1 MNQNETRT
9 LWISVFAALFAVFLL
24 YSYTQEKSAE
34 LTRDFGTKRTVVVAK
49 EDIAEMQNI
58 NETMLEMVERPEKF
72 VEPSVVLNIEDA
84 VGLVAL
90 APIKSGEQV
99 LQSKITK
106 PGPLTGLAI
115 QVSPTKRAISIPI
128 DEIRG
133 VAKLIKP
140 GDRIDLI
147 AAVDVG
153 SGQKQRKEVK
163 TLLQDVTVLATGERV
178 SNELPRIFEDI
189 GDGFNIE
196 NLRGNTEYSNITIE
210 VSPEEAQEVIYI
222 LATAPGS
229 LFASLR
235 HPSDR
240 NKFRKSNTT
249 IDTLLDRVPS
259 SMVKRQVP
267 KALPLPTTPKPV
279 KKKKKRKGPFREL

>member
-49 EDIAEMQNI
+49 EDISEMQNI

-90 APIKSGEQV
+90 APIKAGEQV

-106 PGPLTGLAI
+106 PGPLTGLSI
-115 QVSPTKRAISIPI
+115 QVSPTKRAIAIPV

-249 IDTLLDRVPS
+249 IDTILDRVPS
-259 SMVKRQVP
+259 SMVKAQVP
-267 KALPLPTTPKPV
+267 KARTPAPRPV
-279 KKKKKRKGPFREL
+279 KKKVKKKKGPFREL

>member
-90 APIKSGEQV
+90 APIKAGEQV

-115 QVSPTKRAISIPI
+115 QVSPTKRAIAIPI

-163 TLLQDVTVLATGERV
+163 TILQDVTVLATGERV

-210 VSPEEAQEVIYI
+210 VTPQEAQEVIYI

-240 NKFRKSNTT
+240 NRARKANTT

-267 KALPLPTTPKPV
+267 KAIPAPKPAP
-279 KKKKKRKGPFREL
+279 KKKTKRKGPFREL

>member
-9 LWISVFAALFAVFLL
+9 LWISVLAALFAVFLL

-34 LTRDFGTKRTVVVAK
+34 LTRDFGTKRTVVIAS
-49 EDIAEMQNI
+49 EDIAEMQTI
-58 NETMLEMVERPEKF
+58 NETMLEMVEKPEKF
-72 VEPSVVLNIEDA
+72 VEPNVVLNTEDA

-90 APIKSGEQV
+90 APIKKGEQV

-106 PGPLTGLAI
+106 PGPLTGLAL
-115 QVSPTKRAISIPI
+115 QVAPTKRAVSIPI

-163 TLLQDVTVLATGERV
+163 TILQDVSVLATGERV
-178 SNELPRIFEDI
+178 ANELPRIFEDV
-189 GDGFNIE
+189 GDGYNIQ

-222 LATAPGS
+222 LATSPGS
-229 LFASLR
+229 LFATLR

-240 NKFRKSNTT
+240 NKFRKANTT
-249 IDTLLDRVPS
+249 IDTLLDRVPTS
-259 SMVKRQVP
+259 LVRKQVVQPPAPVPAP
-267 KALPLPTTPKPV
+267 KKNV
-279 KKKKKRKGPFREL
+279 KKKRGPFKEL

>member
-90 APIKSGEQV
+90 APIKAGEQV

-115 QVSPTKRAISIPI
+115 QVSPTKRAIAIPI

-163 TLLQDVTVLATGERV
+163 TILQDVTVLATGERV

-210 VSPEEAQEVIYI
+210 VTPQEAQEVIYI

-240 NKFRKSNTT
+240 NRARKQNTT

-267 KALPLPTTPKPV
+267 KAIPAPKPAP

>member
-1 MNQNETRT
+1 MNHNETRT

-49 EDIAEMQNI
+49 EDIAEMQTI

-72 VEPSVVLNIEDA
+72 VEPNVVLNSEDA

-90 APIKSGEQV
+90 APIKAGEQV

-106 PGPLTGLAI
+106 PGPLTGLAL
-115 QVSPTKRAISIPI
+115 QVAPTKRAISIPI

-163 TLLQDVTVLATGERV
+163 TLLQDVSVLATGARV
-178 SNELPRIFEDI
+178 ANELPRIFEDV

-240 NKFRKSNTT
+240 NKFRKANTN
-249 IDTLLDRVPS
+249 IDTILDRVPT
-259 SMVKRQVP
+259 SMVKSQVAAP
-267 KALPLPTTPKPV
+267 PV
-279 KKKKKRKGPFREL
+279 AIPAPAPKKKPKRKGPFKDL